1 MMKYKLLQSF
11 ALLLFI
17 QGLATGAKAQDEK
30 FKAIF
35 VYNFTKHINWPVSE
49 GDFMIL
55 VLGSGNIIGEIEQ
68 IALKKT
74 VGNQPIKINRI
85 NSPDEINRGQILYI
99 TASKN
104 DMLPDAFALAKKK
117 NILLITEKSNA
128 CKGGS
133 GINFVSK
140 DGKLGFEISKTN
152 IESCGLGVSS
162 DLLKLGTAASN

>member
-1 MMKYKLLQSF
+1 MNYKLLKF
-11 ALLLFI
+11 FTLLLFF
-17 QGLATGAKAQDEK
+17 QGLVNTIKSQEEK

-55 VLGSGNIIGEIEQ
+55 VLGSGSILGEIEQ
-68 IALKKT
+68 IAQKKT
-74 VGNQPIKINRI
+74 VGNQQIKIDRI
-85 NSPDEINRGQILYI
+85 SSPVEISKGHILYVT
-99 TASKN
+99 TAKN
-104 DMLPDAFALAKKK
+104 GLLPEAFAVAKKK

-128 CKGGS
+128 CKGGA
-133 GINFVSK
+133 GINFIIK
-140 DGKLGFEISKTN
+140 DGKLGFEISKSN

>member
-1 MMKYKLLQSF
+1 MMKYKLLKCF
-11 ALLLFI
+11 ALFLFI
-17 QGLATGAKAQDEK
+17 QGLVSSAKAQDEK

-55 VLGSGNIIGEIEQ
+55 VLGSGNIVGEIEQ

-85 NSPDEINRGQILYI
+85 NSPGEINRGHILYI
-99 TASKN
+99 TSSKN
-104 DMLPDAFALAKKK
+104 EMLPDAFALAKKK
-117 NILLITEKSNA
+117 NILLVTEKSNA
-128 CKGGS
+128 CRGGS
-133 GINFVSK
+133 GINFVIQG
-140 DGKLGFEISKTN
+140 GKLGFEISKSN